1 MAAFPDTLLAG
12 ISGLS
17 GSGKTYLIGKLRET
31 LGSNA
36 CFISLDD
43 YYRPYHEQTV
53 DENGV
58 TNFDLPGALE
68 SERFI
73 TDVENLLRG
82 RPVVLRKY
90 QFENFGAEELFEEIQ
105 PAPIVIAEGL
115 FVFHFSEVRNL
126 MDVRIFIETD
136 PAISLQ
142 RRLLRDTNERGITE
156 ERSRYQWDYHVMPGY
171 QQYVLPYRDSCDLTI
186 FNEGDTTANVARMK
200 SVIIR
205 KLSPAAA
212 ARMV

>member
-17 GSGKTYLIGKLRET
+17 GSGKTFLIGKLREK

-43 YYRPYHEQTV
+43 YYKPYHEQAV
-53 DENGV
+53 DDNGV

-82 RPVVLRKY
+82 RPVILRKY
-90 QFENFGAEELFEEIQ
+90 QFENFGAEEQFEEIQ

-126 MDVRIFIETD
+126 MDVRIFVETD
-136 PAISLQ
+136 PDVSLQ
-142 RRLLRDTNERGITE
+142 RRLLRDTRERGIPE

-171 QQYVLPYRDSCDLTI
+171 LNYVLPYRDACDLI
-186 FNEGDTTANVARMK
+186 VHNEGEPTGNIERMK
-200 SVIIR
+200 SAIFA

-212 ARMV
+212 ARII